1 MLMKNKTIDEDYTPI
16 VRKRQRC
23 KKPRDKM
30 STMYSIPIKVL
41 GLREE
46 VTTSGGK
53 IKRGKRFGFSVY
65 NALTCKQCRPNR
77 VFHKRIG
84 LSVHNKEMHG
94 KDICSVFKVP
104 NISISQ
110 RSRSLPV
117 RNTRTV
123 VPVKKSSSLRA
134 PLIRTKTNTRDND
147 EIEVIEIDLIDW
159 DDEDSDEIQEIEV
172 LIQGEDDSNGNNN
185 EFSLQLS
192 PRLRNRNPTT
202 ANKPED
208 DSANECVEVVEVGEN
223 SIRSY
228 KPKECRWMENSPHY
242 QPKVFLTSTSNSNI
256 KLSSRLRNRNPEAAN
271 EPEDDSEI
279 ECLEVIEVSENHIRS
294 YKPKEYRWMESSP
307 LYQPKVFLTSNLN
320 IKLREAECEKV
331 EEINHLDDSGSSQF
345 NDILAELND
354 SVSNDILAE
363 LNDSDTSVT
372 IDDEVIVLGD
382 ADPVQ
387 LEEATFLESLPH
399 VRNLFDETEFIIN
412 SKRKSF
418 VMNSSSKRVKA
429 ALEDEMLLFEEP
441 DDEDVPDINSMLEV
455 SMNESEENSTNDSIE
470 IVELE
475 ETNESEGNST
485 NNSIDIVELEETTSV
500 TESDIVVVNLNELV
514 EEDVEIVALEE
525 VDEDHK
531 NSATASVQDAVT
543 KPKSIKDLVSMW
555 SSEEEASTAL
565 KKIPTRTKKRRSE
578 LKPYLNSRGL

>member
-1 MLMKNKTIDEDYTPI
+1 MLVTKKNKIVDEDYAP
-16 VRKRQRC
+16 VVKKKLRC

-30 STMYSIPIKVL
+30 STMYSIPMKVL

-46 VTTSGGK
+46 VKTSGGK

-65 NALTCKQCRPNR
+65 DALACKQCRPNR
-77 VFHKRIG
+77 FFHKRMG
-84 LSVHNKEMHG
+84 LSAHSKEMHG
-94 KDICSVFKVP
+94 KASVFKVP
-104 NISISQ
+104 NFPTPQ
-110 RSRSLPV
+110 RSRSLPG
-117 RNTRTV
+117 RSTKTV
-123 VPVKKSSSLRA
+123 VPVKKHSSLKA
-134 PLIRTKTNTRDND
+134 PLLRAKANAPYNG
-147 EIEVIEIDLIDW
+147 EIEVVDIDL
-159 DDEDSDEIQEIEV
+159 DEDPDEIQEIEV

-192 PRLRNRNPTT
+192 PRLRNRNPMT
-202 ANKPED
+202 ANEPED

-228 KPKECRWMENSPHY
+228 KPKEYRWMENSPHY
-242 QPKVFLTSTSNSNI
+242 QPKVFLTSNSNI
-256 KLSSRLRNRNPEAAN
+256 KLSSRLRNRNPETAN
-271 EPEDDSEI
+271 EPEDDYEI
-279 ECLEVIEVSENHIRS
+279 ECLEVIEVGENRIRS

-307 LYQPKVFLTSNLN
+307 LYQPKVFLTNNLN
-320 IKLREAECEKV
+320 IKLREAKCEEV

-363 LNDSDTSVT
+363 LNDSVTSVT

-399 VRNLFDETEFIIN
+399 VRNLFDETEYIIN

-429 ALEDEMLLFEEP
+429 VLEDEMLLFEEP
-441 DDEDVPDINSMLEV
+441 DEDVPDINSMLEV
-455 SMNESEENSTNDSIE
+455 SMNESEDNSTNDSIE

-475 ETNESEGNST
+475 ETNESEGNSL
-485 NNSIDIVELEETTSV
+485 NDGIEIVELEETVSV
-500 TESDIVVVNLNELV
+500 TEADIVVVNLNELV

-525 VDEDHK
+525 VDEDHT
-531 NSATASVQDAVT
+531 NSATASVHDAVT

-565 KKIPTRTKKRRSE
+565 TKIPTRTKKRRSE
-578 LKPYLNSRGL
+578 LKPYLKSRGL

>member
-1 MLMKNKTIDEDYTPI
+1 MLVTKKNKTVDEDYAP
-16 VRKRQRC
+16 VVKKKLRC

-30 STMYSIPIKVL
+30 STMYSIPMKVL

-46 VTTSGGK
+46 VKTSGGK

-65 NALTCKQCRPNR
+65 DALACKQCRPNR
-77 VFHKRIG
+77 FFHKRMG
-84 LSVHNKEMHG
+84 LSAHSKEMHG
-94 KDICSVFKVP
+94 KASVFKVP
-104 NISISQ
+104 NFPTPQ
-110 RSRSLPV
+110 RSRSLPG
-117 RNTRTV
+117 RSTKTV
-123 VPVKKSSSLRA
+123 VPVKKHSSLKA
-134 PLIRTKTNTRDND
+134 PLLRAKANAPYNG
-147 EIEVIEIDLIDW
+147 EIEVVDIDL
-159 DDEDSDEIQEIEV
+159 DEDPDEIQEIEV

-242 QPKVFLTSTSNSNI
+242 QPKVFLTGNSNI
-256 KLSSRLRNRNPEAAN
+256 KLSPRLRNRNPETAN
-271 EPEDDSEI
+271 EPEDDYEI
-279 ECLEVIEVSENHIRS
+279 ECLEVIEVSENRIRS

-320 IKLREAECEKV
+320 IKLREAECEEV

-363 LNDSDTSVT
+363 LNDSVTSIT

-399 VRNLFDETEFIIN
+399 VRNLFDETEYIIN

-429 ALEDEMLLFEEP
+429 VLEDEMLLFEEP

-455 SMNESEENSTNDSIE
+455 SMNESEDNSTNDSIE
-470 IVELE
+470 
-475 ETNESEGNST
+475 
-485 NNSIDIVELEETTSV
+485 IVELEETTSV

-525 VDEDHK
+525 VDEDHT

-578 LKPYLNSRGL
+578 LKPYLKSRGL

>member
-41 GLREE
+41 GLRDE

-53 IKRGKRFGFSVY
+53 MKRGKRFGFTVY

-147 EIEVIEIDLIDW
+147 EIEVIEIDLIDL

-172 LIQGEDDSNGNNN
+172 LEDGNSDDVQEIEVLIQGDDDDSIVNNN
-185 EFSLQLS
+185 ELDL
-192 PRLRNRNPTT
+192 
-202 ANKPED
+202 KPE
-208 DSANECVEVVEVGEN
+208 S
-223 SIRSY
+223 SIR
-228 KPKECRWMENSPHY
+228 
-242 QPKVFLTSTSNSNI
+242 
-256 KLSSRLRNRNPEAAN
+256 LSSKNVETVD
-271 EPEDDSEI
+271 EPEDDDEI
-279 ECLEVIEVSENHIRS
+279 ECLEVIEVNENRIRS
-294 YKPKEYRWMESSP
+294 FKPKEYRWMESSP
-307 LYQPKVFLTSNLN
+307 LYQPKVFLTSDLN
-320 IKLREAECEKV
+320 IKLREVGSEV
-331 EEINHLDDSGSSQF
+331 EEVSRLDESGSTEY
-345 NDILAELND
+345 NDLPD
-354 SVSNDILAE
+354 SVTTGTLDE
-363 LNDSDTSVT
+363 
-372 IDDEVIVLGD
+372 DDEVIVLGD

-387 LEEATFLESLPH
+387 LDEATFMSSPH
-399 VRNLFDETEFIIN
+399 VRNLFDETDNIVQL
-412 SKRKSF
+412 KRKSLID
-418 VMNSSSKRVKA
+418 NSSSKRVKA
-429 ALEDEMLLFEEP
+429 SLEDEMLLFEEP
-441 DDEDVPDINSMLEV
+441 EDEDEDVLDIHSMLEV
-455 SMNESEENSTNDSIE
+455 SINESEENVSNDSIE
-470 IVELE
+470 VVELE
-475 ETNESEGNST
+475 EASS
-485 NNSIDIVELEETTSV
+485 SITEAEPELVMLNTSVEDLEVVTLEEIDEDLGSSVSESV
-500 TESDIVVVNLNELV
+500 T
-514 EEDVEIVALEE
+514 
-525 VDEDHK
+525 
-531 NSATASVQDAVT
+531 
-543 KPKSIKDLVSMW
+543 PKSLKDRVGLW
-555 SSEEEASTAL
+555 SSEEEATTAF
-565 KKIPTRTKKRRSE
+565 KKSDLEARPRTKKRRSE